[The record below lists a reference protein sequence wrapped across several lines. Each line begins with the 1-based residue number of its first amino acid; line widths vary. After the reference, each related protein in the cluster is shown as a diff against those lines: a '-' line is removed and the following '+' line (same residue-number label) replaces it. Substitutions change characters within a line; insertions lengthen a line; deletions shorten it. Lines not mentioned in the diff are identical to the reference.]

1 MKYKRARIS
10 AFLVDIFFV
19 VVLTVLIGNVSF
31 LNPGLYTS
39 DDAYTKYMEV
49 YDELLTN
56 VNTTDEVK
64 INEINDKMKVVVKD
78 YEKSN
83 KFIYLYYL
91 IFTFIYFVIFQ
102 WWNKGQTLGKK
113 LFKLKV
119 VDDNEEN
126 PNIFKYILRT
136 LFNGSSLI
144 MGVNF
149 ILLVRLIFLF
159 IGGIGTNTFY
169 NIYLGTQYAAYIFE
183 LVFIVVYLVNKKN
196 KGLDDIIAG
205 TKVISTKK

>member
-1 MKYKRARIS
+1 MGYKRARIS

-19 VVLTVLIGNVSF
+19 VVLTVLIVNVSF

-56 VNTTDEVK
+56 VNTTVEVK
-64 INEINDKMKVVVKD
+64 LNEINDKMKVVVKD

>member
-1 MKYKRARIS
+1 MGYKRARIS

-159 IGGIGTNTFY
+159 IGGIGSNTFY

>member
-1 MKYKRARIS
+1 MGYKRARIS

-91 IFTFIYFVIFQ
+91 IVTFIYFVIFQ

>member
-1 MKYKRARIS
+1 MGYKRARIS

-113 LFKLKV
+113 LFKL
-119 VDDNEEN
+119 NLN
-126 PNIFKYILRT
+126 
-136 LFNGSSLI
+136 
-144 MGVNF
+144 
-149 ILLVRLIFLF
+149 
-159 IGGIGTNTFY
+159 
-169 NIYLGTQYAAYIFE
+169 
-183 LVFIVVYLVNKKN
+183 
-196 KGLDDIIAG
+196 
-205 TKVISTKK
+205 

>member
-1 MKYKRARIS
+1 MGYKRARIS

-159 IGGIGTNTFY
+159 IGGISTNTFY

>member
-1 MKYKRARIS
+1 MGYKRARIS

-144 MGVNF
+144 MSINF
-149 ILLVRLIFLF
+149 ILLLRLIFLF

>member
-1 MKYKRARIS
+1 MGYKRARIS

-64 INEINDKMKVVVKD
+64 IKEINDKMKVVVKD

-149 ILLVRLIFLF
+149 ILLVRLIF
-159 IGGIGTNTFY
+159 
-169 NIYLGTQYAAYIFE
+169 
-183 LVFIVVYLVNKKN
+183 
-196 KGLDDIIAG
+196 
-205 TKVISTKK
+205 

>member
-1 MKYKRARIS
+1 MGYKRARIS

-126 PNIFKYILRT
+126 PNIFKYIFRT

>member
-1 MKYKRARIS
+1 MGYKRARIS

-56 VNTTDEVK
+56 VNTTDEAK

-126 PNIFKYILRT
+126 PNIFKYMLRT

-144 MGVNF
+144 MGINF

>member
-1 MKYKRARIS
+1 MGYKRARIS

-126 PNIFKYILRT
+126 PNIFKYMLRT

-159 IGGIGTNTFY
+159 IGGISTNTFY

>member
-1 MKYKRARIS
+1 MGYKRARIS

-91 IFTFIYFVIFQ
+91 IFTLIYFVIFQ

>member
-1 MKYKRARIS
+1 MGYKRARIS

-149 ILLVRLIFLF
+149 ILLIRLIFLF

>member
-1 MKYKRARIS
+1 MGYKRARIS

-91 IFTFIYFVIFQ
+91 IFTFIYIVIFQ

>member
-1 MKYKRARIS
+1 MGYKRARIS

-169 NIYLGTQYAAYIFE
+169 NIYLGSQYAAYIFE

>member
-1 MKYKRARIS
+1 MGYKRARIS

-126 PNIFKYILRT
+126 PNIFKYMLRT

-144 MGVNF
+144 MSINF
-149 ILLVRLIFLF
+149 ILLLRLIFLF

>member
-1 MKYKRARIS
+1 MGYKRARIS

-19 VVLTVLIGNVSF
+19 VVLTVLICNVSF

>member
-1 MKYKRARIS
+1 MGYKRARIS

-49 YDELLTN
+49 Y
-56 VNTTDEVK
+56 
-64 INEINDKMKVVVKD
+64 EINDKMKVVVKD

-159 IGGIGTNTFY
+159 IGGISTNTFY

>member
-1 MKYKRARIS
+1 MGYKRARIS